1 MLLQRF
7 PVCTQGAPQTKG
19 PTSLGLLMP
28 DAARGL
34 RGRNH
39 SASIQ
44 SARSGSQPPSARA
57 GSIGHARS
65 PLGLAHTSR
74 SPSNCTGSQSQTAV
88 SASRPHDNLQSAMS
102 DESLDEPIIAGVCRH
117 RADSSPS
124 HGDPTVLTPVHT
136 KRLKVYALKV
146 AGDLGISEE
155 ELHEFI
161 DTGGIY
167 YMLIDI
173 KATLLRRNDDTQNVE
188 LTQLK
193 ELLDSKDFKSGIQNR
208 LTACMLSPN
217 ITAYVTDA
225 HCHIMDF
232 IREHHDVFKI
242 PAAMLEDVELNAQL
256 SKLVSDLL
264 CSIRGNIKAKTA
276 KSLAHYCGIE
286 VDSMHWNRF
295 AFLRRCLHIF
305 LICVDDYKIVPL
317 NALFSNSLI
326 SSLHKDLCVTINQK
340 LRIDIDAIKRRMH
353 GDINQDIEPDA
364 PVADIEGYLDEDQLM
379 HDTENTDNSGNGSSH
394 QDDKDK
400 NARDEGAEDEYQDK
414 EDLPAVSEGSSG
426 FKGKGRHAIYSS
438 SKFWKFID
446 DSLNGICK
454 LAKTQVSEQGPNSS
468 LTYEHTFR
476 DILVEY
482 FQLDLTEFPGKRV
495 VPKLLSTTSPQWQ
508 TTIQNKL
515 L

>member
-1 MLLQRF
+1 MLLQLF
-7 PVCTQGAPQTKG
+7 PVRTQGAPQTKG
-19 PTSLGLLMP
+19 STSLGLLTP

-34 RGRNH
+34 RGRNR

-44 SARSGSQPPSARA
+44 SACSGSQPPAARA
-57 GSIGHARS
+57 GSIGHACS

-74 SPSNCTGSQSQTAV
+74 SPSNGTGSQSQTAV
-88 SASRPHDNLQSAMS
+88 SASRPHNNLQSAMS
-102 DESLDEPIIAGVCRH
+102 DESLDEPIIAGVH
-117 RADSSPS
+117 RRQADSSPS
-124 HGDPTVLTPVHT
+124 RGDPTVLTPVRT
-136 KRLKVYALKV
+136 KRIEGRWRLSASQL
-146 AGDLGISEE
+146 
-155 ELHEFI
+155 F
-161 DTGGIY
+161 DTATCLQTRGIY

-173 KATLLRRNDDTQNVE
+173 KATLLRRNDDTRNVE

-208 LTACMLSPN
+208 LTVCMLSPN

-232 IREHHDVFKI
+232 IREHHNVFKI
-242 PAAMLEDVELNAQL
+242 PAAMLEDAELNAQL

-276 KSLAHYCGIE
+276 KSLAHHCGIE

-295 AFLRRCLHIF
+295 AFLRCLHIF
-305 LICVDDYKIVPL
+305 LIGVDDYKTVPL

-326 SSLHKDLCVTINQK
+326 LSLHKDLHVKINQK
-340 LRIDIDAIKRRMH
+340 LGIDIDAIERGMH

-364 PVADIEGYLDEDQLM
+364 PAADIKGYLDEDQPM

-394 QDDKDK
+394 QDDEDK
-400 NARDEGAEDEYQDK
+400 NARDEGAEDEYQDE

-446 DSLNGICK
+446 DSLDGICK
-454 LAKTQVSEQGPNSS
+454 LAKTQVSEQGPNGS
-468 LTYEHTFR
+468 LTYEHAFR
-476 DILVEY
+476 NILVEY
-482 FQLDLTEFPGKRV
+482 FQLDLAEFPGKRV

-515 L
+515 LQEI